1 MSRALGVLKGV
12 VISIY
17 ALMVIMA
24 LMAALTLLRDIEMT
38 LSGQVYMMKE
48 IDQSLVTLG
57 EIQHQRL
64 RLELLKEKKKERN
77 NI

>member
-1 MSRALGVLKGV
+1 MSRVLGVLKGV